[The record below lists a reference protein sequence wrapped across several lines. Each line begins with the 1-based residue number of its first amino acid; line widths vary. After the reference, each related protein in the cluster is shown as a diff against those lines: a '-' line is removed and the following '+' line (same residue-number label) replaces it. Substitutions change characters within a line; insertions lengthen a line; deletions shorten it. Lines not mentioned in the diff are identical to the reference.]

1 MLLFECKFLC
11 YHANQIIVS
20 ITTWSTS
27 ALLQIK
33 GFPTKDTTVKKLTA
47 IIAELIGTLKLH
59 DMTTYSSLHDLFDPA
74 TISHTS
80 SANETNMK
88 EMST

>member
-1 MLLFECKFLC
+1 M
-11 YHANQIIVS
+11 VS

-33 GFPTKDTTVKKLTA
+33 GFSTKDTTVKKPTS

-59 DMTTYSSLHDLFDPA
+59 DMTTYSSLHD
-74 TISHTS
+74 
-80 SANETNMK
+80 
-88 EMST
+88 

>member
-1 MLLFECKFLC
+1 M
-11 YHANQIIVS
+11 VS

-33 GFPTKDTTVKKLTA
+33 GFPTKDTTVKKPTA

-59 DMTTYSSLHDLFDPA
+59 DMTIYSSLHDWFDPA

>member
-1 MLLFECKFLC
+1 M
-11 YHANQIIVS
+11 VS

-33 GFPTKDTTVKKLTA
+33 GFPTKDTTVKKPTA

-59 DMTTYSSLHDLFDPA
+59 DMTTYSSLHD
-74 TISHTS
+74 
-80 SANETNMK
+80 
-88 EMST
+88 